1 MTIDR
6 YTKSV
11 LTVISLGLLF
21 NGLIPWINPPE
32 VKADVAGMDYY
43 DLRSD
48 YEFKKAVR
56 YIVEDCDVVGNSI
69 SC

>member
-1 MTIDR
+1 MIIDK
-6 YTKSV
+6 YTKAIM
-11 LTVISLGLLF
+11 TVIAVALF
-21 NGLIPWINPPE
+21 MIALNPWINPPE